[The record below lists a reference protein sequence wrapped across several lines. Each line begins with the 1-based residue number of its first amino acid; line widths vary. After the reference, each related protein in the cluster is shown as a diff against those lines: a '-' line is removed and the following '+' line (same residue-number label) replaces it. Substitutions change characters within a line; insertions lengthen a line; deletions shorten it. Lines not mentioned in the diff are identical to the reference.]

1 MGRWV
6 FDLAFF
12 HEGPWGVGFSNFCIF
27 HEAPWGF
34 GFPTLVISQFC
45 TSSMRPHGGIKRMRA
60 PEKEQGKNDQLP
72 ESRGL
77 ARRRLRKEQQA
88 KDDEL
93 LESNKLA
100 RRQASEEQ
108 RVKDDQL
115 LESYRLAKL
124 QDAERRRELRLQ
136 QDEGRRKAKQAR
148 DDSAMGALLRHEA
161 SMETWKRQDIQL
173 RGVALREQAHSRDA
187 ERVARVNERRALQ
200 SLQDDHRRR
209 ERDYRDNAGAQALQR
224 HEAASKLR
232 RHSGSQ
238 SRGGVLLPSM
248 VSFHPS

>member
-1 MGRWV
+1 
-6 FDLAFF
+6 
-12 HEGPWGVGFSNFCIF
+12 
-27 HEAPWGF
+27 
-34 GFPTLVISQFC
+34 
-45 TSSMRPHGGIKRMRA
+45 MRA